1 MDGQT
6 ALQSN
11 NSLTIGRATQ
21 VLESLCRTPSGE
33 RMQSNSIQPE
43 FWSINTNM
51 YGYAVETIVDFL

>member
-11 NSLTIGRATQ
+11 NSLTRGRATQ
-21 VLESLCRTPSGE
+21 VLESFCRTPSGE
-33 RMQSNSIQPE
+33 RMQSNSIQQE
-43 FWSINTNM
+43 VWSINTNM